1 MARNSQSLFESVD
14 NVTVFKSDGIG
25 LTHSLPQDDGTLA
38 TTKSAAECMPNYDNR
53 IVGGEHATP
62 ILLVDKMTTHEGS
75 SNGSASVS
83 VGPGDLSRKLLTM
96 RRKLV
101 LNMKQFLT
109 LPKRRFGN
117 TPFESDLLHF
127 VSIREGYEK
136 FRDGLNE
143 LKDSEA
149 LKQLIENVAD
159 SYESCVKLFKQ
170 CESRF
175 NKPLAHETI
184 LDDLGGDDDELE
196 PCDSASQITSH
207 RSVTSATSSVLKRI
221 ELERKKAEL
230 RNLEEL
236 SKLKLRK
243 AELRAK
249 RAQAQAEAEAE
260 RAEAEIEEAETLAR
274 LRLENANLEAEE
286 KILACSSQSGSDM
299 RTFSKIKSSVGPR
312 LPSVK
317 DKISHVKPKQVH
329 SRRGG
334 EMKLENPF
342 SKVSGNEVTNRI
354 FTQEPV
360 VDAPNLNLAYVAD
373 LLETKPHVLTAK
385 LKPVKDYRENT
396 QTNSA
401 NAYHDAPVGRPAF
414 NKRNMHNISQNNEIR
429 GDENTYYSSRG
440 RTNGTVESSEVALHT
455 YLERQGRNEYINL
468 ASQIGYDG
476 TNSAFIFYENRIRR
490 LMDESP
496 YDDRKLEVLRAS
508 CTGQPREMVNL
519 FCVPMKNVSTSTRI
533 EKALDRL
540 RQRYGVS
547 GGLTSEPK
555 IIAIRNGP
563 KVLSDLNSL
572 KMYNEDLNTLEI
584 FAMAHDEVEKLSG
597 QLFLDTASRLPHVLK
612 QRYLDYLN
620 KKRII
625 FESSRVRVS
634 SRFRGK

>member
-1 MARNSQSLFESVD
+1 MARNSHSLFESVD
-14 NVTVFKSDGIG
+14 NVTVFKSGIG

-38 TTKSAAECMPNYDNR
+38 TIESAAECVPNYDNR

-62 ILLVDKMTTHEGS
+62 KLFNDKVTTHGGS

-83 VGPGDLSRKLLTM
+83 VEPGDLSRKLLTM

-109 LPKRRFGN
+109 LPERRFGN

-127 VSIREGYEK
+127 ESIREGYEK

-184 LDDLGGDDDELE
+184 SDDLDGDDDELE

-249 RAQAQAEAEAE
+249 RAQAQAETEAIKAKANAEAE
-260 RAEAEIEEAETLAR
+260 AEQAEAEIEEAETLAR

-317 DKISHVKPKQVH
+317 DKFSYVEPKQVH

-354 FTQEPV
+354 ITQEPV
-360 VDAPNLNLAYVAD
+360 DAPNSNLAYVTD
-373 LLETKPHVLTAK
+373 LFETKPHVLTAK

-401 NAYHDAPVGRPAF
+401 NAYRDTPVGRPAF
-414 NKRNMHNISQNNEIR
+414 NKRNMHKP
-429 GDENTYYSSRG
+429 
-440 RTNGTVESSEVALHT
+440 
-455 YLERQGRNEYINL
+455 L
-468 ASQIGYDG
+468 A
-476 TNSAFIFYENRIRR
+476 
-490 LMDESP
+490 
-496 YDDRKLEVLRAS
+496 K
-508 CTGQPREMVNL
+508 
-519 FCVPMKNVSTSTRI
+519 
-533 EKALDRL
+533 
-540 RQRYGVS
+540 
-547 GGLTSEPK
+547 
-555 IIAIRNGP
+555 
-563 KVLSDLNSL
+563 
-572 KMYNEDLNTLEI
+572 
-584 FAMAHDEVEKLSG
+584 
-597 QLFLDTASRLPHVLK
+597 
-612 QRYLDYLN
+612 
-620 KKRII
+620 
-625 FESSRVRVS
+625 
-634 SRFRGK
+634 

>member
-1 MARNSQSLFESVD
+1 MH
-14 NVTVFKSDGIG
+14 GIN
-25 LTHSLPQDDGTLA
+25 
-38 TTKSAAECMPNYDNR
+38 K
-53 IVGGEHATP
+53 
-62 ILLVDKMTTHEGS
+62 
-75 SNGSASVS
+75 
-83 VGPGDLSRKLLTM
+83 
-96 RRKLV
+96 
-101 LNMKQFLT
+101 
-109 LPKRRFGN
+109 
-117 TPFESDLLHF
+117 
-127 VSIREGYEK
+127 
-136 FRDGLNE
+136 

-184 LDDLGGDDDELE
+184 SDDLGGDDDELE
-196 PCDSASQITSH
+196 PCDSASQLTSH
-207 RSVTSATSSVLKRI
+207 RSVTSATSFVLKRI

-230 RNLEEL
+230 RNVEEL

-249 RAQAQAEAEAE
+249 KAQAQAEAANAKAKAEAE
-260 RAEAEIEEAETLAR
+260 AIKAKAEAEQAEAEIEEAETLAR

-299 RTFSKIKSSVGPR
+299 RTLSKIKSSVGPR

-317 DKISHVKPKQVH
+317 DKFSYVKPKQVH
-329 SRRGG
+329 SRRRS
-334 EMKLENPF
+334 EMKLEILF
-342 SKVSGNEVTNRI
+342 LKVSGNKVTNRI

-360 VDAPNLNLAYVAD
+360 VNAPNLSLAYVTD
-373 LLETKPHVLTAK
+373 LFETKPHVLNTK
-385 LKPVKDYRENT
+385 SKPDKDYRENT
-396 QTNSA
+396 QMNSA
-401 NAYHDAPVGRPAF
+401 NAYRDVPVGRPAF
-414 NKRNMHNISQNNEIR
+414 NNRNMHNDKPISQNNEIR
-429 GDENTYYSSRG
+429 SDENTYYSSRG
-440 RTNGTVESSEVALHT
+440 RTNGTAESSEVALHT

-476 TNSAFIFYENRIRR
+476 TNSAFIFYENQIRR

-496 YDDRKLEVLRAS
+496 YDDRKLEVLKAS
-508 CTGQPREMVNL
+508 CTGQPRKMVTL

-555 IIAIRNGP
+555 IIVIRYGP
-563 KVLSDLNSL
+563 KVLGDLNSL

-597 QLFLDTASRLPHVLK
+597 QLFLDTTTRLPHVLK

-620 KKRII
+620 KKGLDLNRPG
-625 FESSRVRVS
+625 FESLRDFVGNEIKTKASDCAQAFFKSESKEGQMSRSKNYQVRQVTFGPGVAKIGPLLTPLILLS
-634 SRFRGK
+634 PGKRKQMPVKRPQTISVLRTNLLRVALYVVD